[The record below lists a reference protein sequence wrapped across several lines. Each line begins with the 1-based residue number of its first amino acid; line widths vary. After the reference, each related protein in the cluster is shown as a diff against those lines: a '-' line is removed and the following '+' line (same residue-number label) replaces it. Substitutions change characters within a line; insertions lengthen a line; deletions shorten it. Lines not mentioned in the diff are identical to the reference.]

1 MNMEKIPLIYDCDNT
16 MGLVGA
22 DVDDG
27 LTLLYLL
34 AQPDIELLGVTL
46 THGNGSLKQVIA
58 ATESLVNDLGLTDL
72 PVYSGPQAARFMIE
86 TTEQYAGDLCLLA
99 TGTMTNLQAAAD
111 REPAFYSRLRRLYLM
126 GGVTRPLELNGHSVK
141 ELNFSVDPAAALNV
155 LRAPVE
161 TILINGHTASQ
172 ALFGVEELAKLRR
185 EEGPLFQYISSKI
198 QPWVD
203 RIYNKFQIEGFCNW
217 DMAAALIITRPELF
231 SDERVMIDPT
241 LDSVLSGDIAVAKQ
255 GKTITM
261 PSTITDIEQF
271 NTLIFEAFDCLQAQL
286 VEKAVFE

>member
-1 MNMEKIPLIYDCDNT
+1 MKKIPLIYDCDNT
-16 MGLVGA
+16 MGLAGA

-46 THGNGSLKQVIA
+46 THGNGSLKDVIA
-58 ATESLVNDLGLTDL
+58 ATESLVNDLGLQDL
-72 PVYSGPQAARFMIE
+72 PVYSGPCAARFLIE
-86 TTEQYAGDLCLLA
+86 TSEQYAGELCLLA
-99 TGTMTNLQAAAD
+99 TGTMSNLQAAAD
-111 REPAFYSRLRRLYLM
+111 RESAFYGRLHRVYLM
-126 GGVTRPLELNGHSVK
+126 GGVVRPLEINGHSVK
-141 ELNFSVDPAAALNV
+141 ELNFSVDPAAALSV

-161 TILINGHTASQ
+161 TVLINGHTASQ
-172 ALFGVEELAKLRR
+172 ALFGVNELAWLRR

-217 DMAAALIITRPELF
+217 DMAAAIIITHPDLF
-231 SDERVMIDPT
+231 SDETVMIDPT
-241 LDSVLSGDIAVAKQ
+241 LDSLQSGDIAVAMQ

-261 PSTITDIEQF
+261 PCTINDIEQF
-271 NTLIFEAFDCLQAQL
+271 NALIFEAFDSLQSEL
-286 VEKAVFE
+286 MEKAVFE